1 MHPIANQW
9 QLVSAGSRSPLFKC
23 IVLFSL
29 LAVGLSAGCAS
40 SPPKDKGF
48 GTERMLVGAGFNFR
62 EAQTPAQFEKLK
74 LLPQEKLIHNNFRGK
89 MVYLYA
95 SAEGCRCL
103 YSGDE
108 EAYSRFQDLRRQAKL
123 NAKMH
128 KGWSQG
134 NLWSSGQDWSS
145 YINDIDSGMIPGY

>member
-1 MHPIANQW
+1 MHPIENQW
-9 QLVSAGSRSPLFKC
+9 QRVSAGSRSPLFKC

-29 LAVGLSAGCAS
+29 LAVVLSAGCAS

-48 GTERMLVGAGFNFR
+48 GIERMLVAAGFNFR
-62 EAQTPAQFEKLK
+62 EAQTPEQFEKLK
-74 LLPQEKLIHNNFRGK
+74 LLPQERLIKDDFKGK

-108 EAYSRFQDLRRQAKL
+108 EAYSRFQNLRREAKL

-128 KGWSQG
+128 KGWAQG
-134 NLWSSGQDWSS
+134 EVWRSGQDWTS
-145 YINDIDSGMIPGY
+145 YLNDLGSGMIPGY